1 MNQLTATPFDLTVT
15 KSEITETV
23 VTATKAALNLPPV
36 GTLMRATL
44 GNTVI
49 EFELDKMSASGE
61 LTDRVFY
68 GNIMGAGHFGFR
80 SITFWTDVP
89 WTFEILTDDEVDA
102 A

>member
-1 MNQLTATPFDLTVT
+1 MTELTATPFDLTIT
-15 KSEITETV
+15 KSETTETV
-23 VTATKAALNLPPV
+23 VTATRATLNLPPV

-49 EFELDKMSASGE
+49 EFRLEKQSASSDFG
-61 LTDRVFY
+61 DRVFY
-68 GNIMGAGHFGFR
+68 GTITGAGHLGFR
-80 SITFWTDVP
+80 ALTFWAEVP

>member
-1 MNQLTATPFDLTVT
+1 MTQPIATPFDLTVT

-23 VTATKAALNLPPV
+23 VTATRATLNLTPV

-49 EFELDKMSASGE
+49 EFELDRMSASSE

-68 GNIMGAGHFGFR
+68 GNITGKGHFGFR
-80 SITFWTDVP
+80 SITFWADIP